1 MSDPQNLRE
10 TSWRR
15 PLTASEEAE
24 LRTFLKDDPNA
35 QADLELDL
43 ALSKGL
49 ERLPDVPVPSNFTA
63 RVLDAVARE
72 AKSAEHRHHRLRWS
86 WRRLVPKFAIAG
98 LAACAVLFIQHQQAE
113 AKRVQLVQSV
123 AAVSSVSSLPS
134 PEVLEDFE
142 AIQRLNTTPP
152 PDETLLALFR

>member
-24 LRTFLKDDPNA
+24 LRAALKGDSDA
-35 QADLELDL
+35 QADLELDS

-49 ERLPDVPVPSNFTA
+49 ERLSDVPVPSNFTA
-63 RVLDAVARE
+63 RVLDAVERE
-72 AKSAEHRHHRLRWS
+72 SRTQERKHRSFRWS
-86 WRRLVPKFAIAG
+86 WRRLVPKISVAG
-98 LAACAVLFIQHQQAE
+98 LAACAVLFVQHQQAE
-113 AKRVQLVQSV
+113 AKRLQLVRSV
-123 AAVSSVSSLPS
+123 AAVSGVSSLPS
-134 PEVLEDFE
+134 PEVLQDFE
-142 AIQRLNTTPP
+142 AIRHLNTTPP